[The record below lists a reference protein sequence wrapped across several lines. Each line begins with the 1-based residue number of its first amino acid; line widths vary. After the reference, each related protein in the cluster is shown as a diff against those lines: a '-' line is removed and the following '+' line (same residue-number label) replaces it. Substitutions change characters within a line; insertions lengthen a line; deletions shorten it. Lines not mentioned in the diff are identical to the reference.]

1 PKLTIEVKNPQ
12 QRITEPV
19 NNTKSAQA
27 QPKNYSQPVSQQNIA
42 VQEPAAKF
50 NKSLDDIRQAV
61 KTKLGSQAANNI
73 AVTLTPENLNAAWQE
88 YIEQLKE
95 ARNPAAQSF
104 GLAELRIQSNDLFHI
119 ITGNNLEQKFVESE
133 RIKLS
138 EFLQQRFNNRKL
150 LFSIEIEE
158 RDEAQTAIERPLST
172 RAQYNK
178 LVEHYPL
185 INELRQRLRLELD

>member
-1 PKLTIEVKNPQ
+1 TNV
-12 QRITEPV
+12 
-19 NNTKSAQA
+19 
-27 QPKNYSQPVSQQNIA
+27 A
-42 VQEPAAKF
+42 VH
-50 NKSLDDIRQAV
+50 
-61 KTKLGSQAANNI
+61 
-73 AVTLTPENLNAAWQE
+73 LTPDNLREAWQE

-119 ITGNNLEQKFVESE
+119 ITGNNLEQKFIESE

-158 RDEAQTAIERPLST
+158 RDEPQTPVERPLST
-172 RAQYNK
+172 RAQYSK
-178 LVEHYPL
+178 MVEHYPL
-185 INELRQRLRLELD
+185 INE